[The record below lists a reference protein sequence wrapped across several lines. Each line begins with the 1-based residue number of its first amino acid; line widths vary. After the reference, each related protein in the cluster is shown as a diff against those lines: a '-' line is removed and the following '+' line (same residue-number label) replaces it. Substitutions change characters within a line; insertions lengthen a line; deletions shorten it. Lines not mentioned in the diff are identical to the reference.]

1 MRARFDIFGGCARA
15 QIQVV
20 CARAQI
26 KVVFARAQI
35 EVIAAAVLPPRPA
48 SRCHTVRERNQDPE
62 RGGDCVNLE
71 LLGFFQT
78 SLRARGRRDSA
89 PDPR

>member
-20 CARAQI
+20 SARAQI
-26 KVVFARAQI
+26 EAVSARAQI

-71 LLGFFQT
+71 FWVFFQT
-78 SLRARGRRDSA
+78 SLRPRDRRDLA

>member
-1 MRARFDIFGGCARA
+1 MRARFDIFGGCTRA
-15 QIQVV
+15 QIQAV
-20 CARAQI
+20 C
-26 KVVFARAQI
+26 ARAQI

-62 RGGDCVNLE
+62 RGGDSVNLE

-78 SLRARGRRDSA
+78 SLRPRDRRDLA